1 MFWDNGCTRKQSEES
16 EESEIGSENLSWTL
30 FIVFRMISRSIH
42 GEIIHICFPKH
53 VLALW

>member
-16 EESEIGSENLSWTL
+16 EELEIGSGNRSWTL

-42 GEIIHICFPKH
+42 GENNPY
-53 VLALW
+53 LLP